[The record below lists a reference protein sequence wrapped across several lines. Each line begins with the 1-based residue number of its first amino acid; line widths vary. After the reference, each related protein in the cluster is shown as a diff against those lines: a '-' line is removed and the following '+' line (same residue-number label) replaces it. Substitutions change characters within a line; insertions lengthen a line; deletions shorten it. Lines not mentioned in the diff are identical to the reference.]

1 MMAVSSANLHRLLKL
16 LLPIGR
22 RHPNARGRGSCQVL
36 GRKIEPGD
44 GIWSG
49 SVYNRRTGLRPSCG
63 RWSSEQRPNHVG
75 VERRRHRS
83 NGLDTRP
90 MPRIVHNNVV
100 GLSVF
105 PSIGEVL
112 AYLWNGNQARR

>member
-1 MMAVSSANLHRLLKL
+1 
-16 LLPIGR
+16 
-22 RHPNARGRGSCQVL
+22 
-36 GRKIEPGD
+36 
-44 GIWSG
+44 
-49 SVYNRRTGLRPSCG
+49 
-63 RWSSEQRPNHVG
+63 
-75 VERRRHRS
+75 
-83 NGLDTRP
+83 